1 MMVRCVIFVG
11 SNLYLVLDGSVLNV
25 LIMICVVFVI
35 MAINIIYGI
44 DFIELRYLE
53 VISRLKCISMIKN
66 YDGDKRFKTMY
77 IY

>member
-44 DFIELRYLE
+44 DFIEL
-53 VISRLKCISMIKN
+53 
-66 YDGDKRFKTMY
+66 
-77 IY
+77 